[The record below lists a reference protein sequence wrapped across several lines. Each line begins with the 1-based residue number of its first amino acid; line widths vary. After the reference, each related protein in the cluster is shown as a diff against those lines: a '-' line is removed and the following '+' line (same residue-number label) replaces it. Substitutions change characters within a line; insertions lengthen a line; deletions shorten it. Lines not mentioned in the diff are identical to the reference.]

1 MVLIRTSQTL
11 LHTAGNADPHS
22 APLLNQTKQIINTQM
37 SSRQTTEISD
47 SIDLHLIIED
57 VLY

>member
-11 LHTAGNADPHS
+11 LRTAGNADP
-22 APLLNQTKQIINTQM
+22 QCTITQSDEANNKYTEM

-47 SIDLHLIIED
+47 SIDLHLIIKD